1 MANTTI
7 SQLTP
12 LTGTAVA
19 NDDSFLIYDASA
31 NAEKQIVA
39 SELKNMVGNGTFTIT
54 TSSANDALVVTST
67 DTGATGA
74 PDIVFFRN
82 SASPAANDLIG
93 NVVFRGK
100 NSLAANT
107 NYASIN
113 TQILS
118 PTSSAEQSSITFS
131 VINGGTSTERM
142 RINNT
147 GAVSIGSNVVSAG
160 DGLRINKAITGATS
174 SYGVFIDGT
183 IQSDVTTTTNMVRTL
198 PSIVN
203 SSFTLPNLFHYTAGQ
218 GSWGAN
224 AIVNQ
229 QIGFLVEGSMSGAN
243 TNYGF
248 FQNAVA
254 ASNVTTGKTV
264 IAFYANHPI
273 ATGGGNSWNFYADG
287 TAPNYFLGNVLI
299 GTASSDGSKLRV
311 SGNAAITSTLSVT
324 GNITGG
330 AQIVGKYTALSSG
343 TTAMALATN
352 AVVKVTP
359 TATATYTTTVAP
371 AGSRASV
378 IIVTSG
384 TTSYTITFG
393 TGFKTT
399 GTLAT
404 GTTTARTFAIDF
416 VSDGTSM
423 IETSRTAAMA

>member
-31 NAEKQIVA
+31 NTEKQIVA

-74 PDIVFFRN
+74 PDIIFFRN
-82 SASPAANDLIG
+82 SDSPAASDAIG
-93 NVVFRGK
+93 NIIFRGK
-100 NSLAANT
+100 SSTGVNRDYAGIYTAITSPTNAAET
-107 NYASIN
+107 GSMAFHTIN
-113 TQILS
+113 T
-118 PTSSAEQSSITFS
+118 
-131 VINGGTSTERM
+131 GTLAERM
-142 RINNT
+142 RITATGNVGVGTSSPVQSLTIQRSAIVDNGIALNINNPYGYGT
-147 GAVSIGSNVVSAG
+147 GNTAAVGIRFNRTPNDSGTTGVMADIYGGNENPSSSTAGYLAFATRTGLSEVTLEHMRISSAG
-160 DGLRINKAITGATS
+160 NVGIGITSPT
-174 SYGVFIDGT
+174 
-183 IQSDVTTTTNMVRTL
+183 
-198 PSIVN
+198 
-203 SSFTLPNLFHYTAGQ
+203 
-218 GSWGAN
+218 
-224 AIVNQ
+224 
-229 QIGFLVEGSMSGAN
+229 
-243 TNYGF
+243 
-248 FQNAVA
+248 
-254 ASNVTTGKTV
+254 
-264 IAFYANHPI
+264 
-273 ATGGGNSWNFYADG
+273 
-287 TAPNYFLGNVLI
+287 
-299 GTASSDGSKLRV
+299 SKLHV

-330 AQIVGKYTALSSG
+330 AQIVGKYTALSNG